1 MCGNG
6 LIGMAHAQLR
16 ATAGTPDGAVR
27 EHPGSAIE
35 ATAEIQDLHSRPMQA
50 IEVLPLVTGERRVPR
65 VARA

>member
-35 ATAEIQDLHSRPMQA
+35 ATAEIQDLAPSIRAGQVA
-50 IEVLPLVTGERRVPR
+50 IFGRGGAGWLP
-65 VARA
+65 